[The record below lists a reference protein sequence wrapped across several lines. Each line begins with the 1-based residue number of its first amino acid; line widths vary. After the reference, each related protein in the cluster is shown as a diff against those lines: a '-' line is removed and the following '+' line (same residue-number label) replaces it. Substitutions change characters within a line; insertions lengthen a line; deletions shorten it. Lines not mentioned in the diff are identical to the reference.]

1 MQAANEKEKIMES
14 RSGKNELERHSHGKK
29 KMTLKTKRLGLR
41 SYQQEW
47 RQIYCVL
54 CGREDCIG
62 ECAVRE
68 LEQRKEQYEE

>member
-29 KMTLKTKRLGLR
+29 KVKAKRNKILPR
-41 SYQQEW
+41 DRREW
-47 RQIYCVL
+47 RQIVCVS